1 MERWTTDRLEF
12 CLDRWEREAR
22 PDRATRAVVYNW
34 LMDLLTDPRPA
45 SAAPVTGTSHEILLA
60 EVPGTTV
67 TVLYGL
73 VEDQRRI
80 IFFTIDTL

>member
-1 MERWTTDRLEF
+1 MGRWHTDRLEF
-12 CLDRWEREAR
+12 CLDRWEREES
-22 PDRATRAVVYNW
+22 PDHTTRVVVYNW
-34 LMDLLTDPRPA
+34 LIDLLTEPRPP
-45 SAAPVTGTSHEILLA
+45 SAAPVTGATHELLLA

-67 TVLYGL
+67 VVLYGL